1 MNVHIRRLCTI
12 VTGAVALMSA
22 GHAAAEATSGSVY
35 RVRATVPVACWVR
48 SNGTILAGNGLGG
61 SVVEACNSPGGFTV
75 SAAYRP
81 LTEAESTKM
90 FYGGNRLDLSKSGTQ
105 VLARSAKATI
115 RTVEYSFEDVTLSS
129 PLVLFLTI
137 QPI

>member
-1 MNVHIRRLCTI
+1 MNVQIRRLCTM
-12 VTGAVALMSA
+12 VSGAVVLLAASQAA
-22 GHAAAEATSGSVY
+22 GEAPSGTVY

-48 SNGTILAGNGLGG
+48 SNGTILAGNGLRG
-61 SVVEACNSPGGFTV
+61 SVIEACNSPGGFTV

-90 FYGGNRLDLSKSGTQ
+90 FYGGNKLDLSKSGTQ
-105 VLARSAKATI
+105 VLARSAKATV
-115 RTVEYSFEDVTLSS
+115 RTVEYSFEDVTLNA
-129 PLVLFLTI
+129 PLALFLTI